1 MSKLSSPRPS
11 SSSIPIPPFAL
22 QWRGFRRHIQ
32 LNFSSRV
39 YDVFS
44 ASCSMFTESIIYGHK
59 ESIGQP
65 NTLNTAG
72 RAAGS
77 AEKAAKEQHWCRA
90 RHLLPNRH
98 EPCFLLSP
106 LLSYSLRQEAD
117 KIMPLEARQTSRR
130 VFVYGV
136 DACMA
141 IVKNMYPSWMDFC
154 SSFLFFS
161 FLFFSHFFIVVCF
174 LCGWTRVNVRF

>member
-1 MSKLSSPRPS
+1 MRTNEQVSKQSSPRPS
-11 SSSIPIPPFAL
+11 SSLPIPPLAL
-22 QWRGFRRHIQ
+22 QWQGFRRHNQ

-44 ASCSMFTESIIYGHK
+44 ATCSMFTESIIYGYK

-90 RHLLPNRH
+90 RHLLPHRH

-106 LLSYSLRQEAD
+106 LLSYSLRKEAD
-117 KIMPLEARQTSRR
+117 KIMPLKPGRLRGGSL
-130 VFVYGV
+130 F
-136 DACMA
+136 MA
-141 IVKNMYPSWMDFC
+141 LMPAWP
-154 SSFLFFS
+154 L
-161 FLFFSHFFIVVCF
+161 
-174 LCGWTRVNVRF
+174 